1 MASVYRLKKVA
12 VERTKGGAAF
22 SLIVPELE
30 IPQASFTAIVGQSGC
45 GKSTL
50 LDLLGL
56 VLAPA
61 SAERFELTARDGEQI
76 DISGESPRRL
86 SEIRRQHLGYILQSG
101 GLMPFLSVAK
111 NLAIARMLN
120 PGRPI
125 EPEALEELVFRL
137 GIEDHLAKKPS
148 QLSGGQRQRVA
159 IARAIAQNPD
169 IILADE
175 PTGAV
180 DKFTAVKIRDLLLS
194 CAKKAGVSVLMV
206 THDEALVRDVADAV
220 YSFELT
226 PESSGQLRSSLQ
238 RVS

>member
-12 VERTKGGAAF
+12 IERSKGGASF
-22 SLIVPELE
+22 TLLVPEFDV
-30 IPQASFTAIVGQSGC
+30 PRGSFTAIVGQSGC

-56 VLAPA
+56 VLAPD
-61 SAERFELTARDGEQI
+61 SAEKFELTARDGEQI
-76 DISGESPRRL
+76 EIFGESPRRI
-86 SEIRRQHLGYILQSG
+86 SQIRRQHLGYILQSG

-111 NLAIARMLN
+111 NLAMARMLN
-120 PGRPI
+120 PKRQI
-125 EPEALEELVFRL
+125 EPEALEEMVFHL
-137 GIEDHLAKKPS
+137 GLEDHLAKKPS

-175 PTGAV
+175 PTGSV

-194 CAKKAGVSVLMV
+194 CAKRANVSVLMV
-206 THDEALVRDVADAV
+206 THDESLVRDVADSV

-226 PESSGQLRSSLQ
+226 QASGQLKSSLQ
-238 RVS
+238 RIS

>member
-1 MASVYRLKKVA
+1 MATVYRLKKVA
-12 VERTKGGAAF
+12 IERSKGGASF
-22 SLIVPELE
+22 TLLVPEFDV
-30 IPQASFTAIVGQSGC
+30 PRGSFTAIVGQSGC

-56 VLAPA
+56 VLAPD
-61 SAERFELTARDGEQI
+61 SAEKFELTARDGEQI
-76 DISGESPRRL
+76 EIFGEGPRRI
-86 SEIRRQHLGYILQSG
+86 SQIRRQYLGYILQSG

-111 NLAIARMLN
+111 NLAVARMLN
-120 PGRPI
+120 PKRQI
-125 EPEALEELVFRL
+125 EPQALEEMVFHL
-137 GIEDHLAKKPS
+137 GLEDHLAKKPS

-175 PTGAV
+175 PTGSV

-194 CAKKAGVSVLMV
+194 CAKRAKVSVLMV
-206 THDEALVRDVADAV
+206 THDESLVRDVADSV

-226 PESSGQLRSSLQ
+226 QASGQLKSSLQ
-238 RVS
+238 RIS

>member
-1 MASVYRLKKVA
+1 MASVYRLKNVVVGRA
-12 VERTKGGAAF
+12 KGGAEF
-22 SLIVPELE
+22 SLHIPDLE

-56 VLAPA
+56 VLPPA
-61 SAERFELTARDGEQI
+61 SSEKFELTARDGEQMEI
-76 DISGESPRRL
+76 FGETQSRL
-86 SEIRRQHLGYILQSG
+86 SQIRREHLGYILQNG

-111 NLAIARMLN
+111 NLAVARMLN
-120 PGRPI
+120 PRRQI
-125 EPEALEELVFRL
+125 DPEALEELVFRL
-137 GIEDHLAKKPS
+137 GLEDHLEKKPS

-180 DKFTAVKIRDLLLS
+180 DKFTALKIRDLLLS
-194 CAKKAGVSVLMV
+194 CAKQAKVSVLMV
-206 THDEALVRDVADAV
+206 THDETLVRGVADAV

-226 PESSGQLRSSLQ
+226 PGSSGQLKSILR
-238 RVS
+238 RDA

>member
-12 VERTKGGAAF
+12 IERSKGGASF
-22 SLIVPELE
+22 TLLVPEFDV
-30 IPQASFTAIVGQSGC
+30 PRGSFTAIVGQSGC

-56 VLAPA
+56 VLAPD
-61 SAERFELTARDGEQI
+61 SAEKFELTARDGEQI
-76 DISGESPRRL
+76 EIFGESPRRI
-86 SEIRRQHLGYILQSG
+86 SQIRRQHLGYILQSG

-111 NLAIARMLN
+111 NLAMARMLN
-120 PGRPI
+120 PKRQI
-125 EPEALEELVFRL
+125 EPEALEEMVFHL
-137 GIEDHLAKKPS
+137 GLEDHLAKKPS

-169 IILADE
+169 IIIADE
-175 PTGAV
+175 PTGSV

-194 CAKKAGVSVLMV
+194 CAKRANVSVLMV
-206 THDEALVRDVADAV
+206 THDESLVRDVADSV

-226 PESSGQLRSSLQ
+226 QASGQLKSSLQ
-238 RVS
+238 RIS

>member
-12 VERTKGGAAF
+12 IERSKGGASF
-22 SLIVPELE
+22 TLLVPEFDV
-30 IPQASFTAIVGQSGC
+30 PRGSFTAIVGQSGC

-56 VLAPA
+56 VLAPD
-61 SAERFELTARDGEQI
+61 SAEKFELTARDGEQI
-76 DISGESPRRL
+76 EIFGESPRRI
-86 SEIRRQHLGYILQSG
+86 SQIRRQHLGYILQSG

-111 NLAIARMLN
+111 NLAMARMLN
-120 PGRPI
+120 PKRQI
-125 EPEALEELVFRL
+125 EPEALEEMVFHL
-137 GIEDHLAKKPS
+137 GLEDHLAKKPS

-159 IARAIAQNPD
+159 IALAIAQNPD

-175 PTGAV
+175 PTGSV

-194 CAKKAGVSVLMV
+194 CAKRANVSVLMV
-206 THDEALVRDVADAV
+206 THDESLVRDVADSV

-226 PESSGQLRSSLQ
+226 QASGQLKSSLQ
-238 RVS
+238 RIS

>member
-12 VERTKGGAAF
+12 IERSKGGVSF
-22 SLIVPELE
+22 TLLVPEFDV
-30 IPQASFTAIVGQSGC
+30 PRGSFTAIVGQSGC

-61 SAERFELTARDGEQI
+61 SAEKFELTARDGEQI
-76 DISGESPRRL
+76 EIFGESPRRI
-86 SEIRRQHLGYILQSG
+86 SQIRRQHLGYILQSG

-111 NLAIARMLN
+111 NLAVARMLN
-120 PGRPI
+120 PKRQI
-125 EPEALEELVFRL
+125 EPEALEEMVFHL
-137 GIEDHLAKKPS
+137 GLEDHLAKKPS

-175 PTGAV
+175 PTGSV

-194 CAKKAGVSVLMV
+194 CARRAKVSVLMV
-206 THDEALVRDVADAV
+206 THDESLVRDVADSV

-226 PESSGQLRSSLQ
+226 QASGQLKSSLQ
-238 RVS
+238 RMS

>member
-12 VERTKGGAAF
+12 IERSKGGASF
-22 SLIVPELE
+22 TLLVPEFDV
-30 IPQASFTAIVGQSGC
+30 PRGSFTAIVGQSGC

-56 VLAPA
+56 VLAPD
-61 SAERFELTARDGEQI
+61 SAEKFELTARDGEQI
-76 DISGESPRRL
+76 EIFGESPRRI
-86 SEIRRQHLGYILQSG
+86 SQIRRQHLGYILQSG

-111 NLAIARMLN
+111 NLAVARMLN
-120 PGRPI
+120 PKRQI
-125 EPEALEELVFRL
+125 EPEALEEMVFHL
-137 GIEDHLAKKPS
+137 GLEDHLAKKPS

-175 PTGAV
+175 PTGSV

-194 CAKKAGVSVLMV
+194 CAKRAKVSVLMV
-206 THDEALVRDVADAV
+206 THDESLVRDVADSV
-220 YSFELT
+220 YSFVLT
-226 PESSGQLRSSLQ
+226 QASGQLKSSLQ
-238 RVS
+238 RIS

>member
-12 VERTKGGAAF
+12 IERSKGGASF
-22 SLIVPELE
+22 TLLVPEFDV
-30 IPQASFTAIVGQSGC
+30 PRGSFTAIVGQSGC

-56 VLAPA
+56 VLAPD
-61 SAERFELTARDGEQI
+61 SAEKFELTARDGEQI
-76 DISGESPRRL
+76 EIFGESPRRI
-86 SEIRRQHLGYILQSG
+86 SQIRRQHLGYILQSG

-111 NLAIARMLN
+111 NLAMARMLN
-120 PGRPI
+120 PKRQI
-125 EPEALEELVFRL
+125 EPEALEEMVFHL
-137 GIEDHLAKKPS
+137 GLEDHLAKKPS

-175 PTGAV
+175 PTGSV

-194 CAKKAGVSVLMV
+194 CAKRAKVSVLMV
-206 THDEALVRDVADAV
+206 THDESLVRDVADSV

-226 PESSGQLRSSLQ
+226 QASGQLKSSLQ
-238 RVS
+238 RIS

>member
-12 VERTKGGAAF
+12 IERSKGGASF
-22 SLIVPELE
+22 TLLVPEFDV
-30 IPQASFTAIVGQSGC
+30 PRGSFTAIVGQSGC

-56 VLAPA
+56 VLAPD
-61 SAERFELTARDGEQI
+61 SAEKFELTARDGEQI
-76 DISGESPRRL
+76 EIFGESPRRISL
-86 SEIRRQHLGYILQSG
+86 IRRQHLGYILQSG

-111 NLAIARMLN
+111 NLAVARMLN
-120 PGRPI
+120 PKRRI
-125 EPEALEELVFRL
+125 EPEALEEMVFHL
-137 GIEDHLAKKPS
+137 GLEDHLAKKPS

-175 PTGAV
+175 PTGSV

-194 CAKKAGVSVLMV
+194 CAKRAKVSVLMV
-206 THDEALVRDVADAV
+206 THDESLVRDVADSV

-226 PESSGQLRSSLQ
+226 QASGQLKSSLQ
-238 RVS
+238 RIS

>member
-12 VERTKGGAAF
+12 IERSKGGASF
-22 SLIVPELE
+22 TLLIPEFDVPRG
-30 IPQASFTAIVGQSGC
+30 SFTAIVGQSGC

-56 VLAPA
+56 VLAPD
-61 SAERFELTARDGEQI
+61 SAEKFELTARDGEQI
-76 DISGESPRRL
+76 EIFGESPRRI
-86 SEIRRQHLGYILQSG
+86 SQIRRQHLGYILQSG

-111 NLAIARMLN
+111 NLAVARMLN
-120 PGRPI
+120 PKRQI
-125 EPEALEELVFRL
+125 EPEALEEMVFHL
-137 GIEDHLAKKPS
+137 GLEDHLAKKPS

-175 PTGAV
+175 PTGSV

-194 CAKKAGVSVLMV
+194 CAKRAKVSVLMV
-206 THDEALVRDVADAV
+206 THDESLVRDVADSV

-226 PESSGQLRSSLQ
+226 QASGQLKSSLQ
-238 RVS
+238 RIS

>member
-12 VERTKGGAAF
+12 IERSKGGASF
-22 SLIVPELE
+22 TLLVPEFDV
-30 IPQASFTAIVGQSGC
+30 PRGSFTAIVGQSGC

-56 VLAPA
+56 VLAPD
-61 SAERFELTARDGEQI
+61 SAEKFELTARDGEQI
-76 DISGESPRRL
+76 EIFGESPRRI
-86 SEIRRQHLGYILQSG
+86 SQIRRQHLGYILQSG

-120 PGRPI
+120 PKRQI
-125 EPEALEELVFRL
+125 EPEALEEMVFHL
-137 GIEDHLAKKPS
+137 GLEDHLAKKPS

-175 PTGAV
+175 PTGSV

-194 CAKKAGVSVLMV
+194 CAKRANVSVLMV
-206 THDEALVRDVADAV
+206 THDESLVRDVADSV

-226 PESSGQLRSSLQ
+226 QASGQLKSSLQ
-238 RVS
+238 RIS

>member
-12 VERTKGGAAF
+12 IGRSKGGASF
-22 SLIVPELE
+22 TLLVPEFDV
-30 IPQASFTAIVGQSGC
+30 PRGSFTAIVGQSGC

-56 VLAPA
+56 VLAPD
-61 SAERFELTARDGEQI
+61 SAEKFELTARDGEQI
-76 DISGESPRRL
+76 EIFGESPRRITQ
-86 SEIRRQHLGYILQSG
+86 IRRQHLGYILQSG

-111 NLAIARMLN
+111 NLAMARMLN
-120 PGRPI
+120 PKRQI
-125 EPEALEELVFRL
+125 EPEALEEMVFHL
-137 GIEDHLAKKPS
+137 GLEDHLAKKPS

-175 PTGAV
+175 PTGSV

-194 CAKKAGVSVLMV
+194 CAKRANVSVLMV
-206 THDEALVRDVADAV
+206 THDESLVRDIADSV

-226 PESSGQLRSSLQ
+226 QASGQLKSSLQ
-238 RVS
+238 RIS

>member
-1 MASVYRLKKVA
+1 MASVYRLKNVVVGRA
-12 VERTKGGAAF
+12 KGGAEF
-22 SLIVPELE
+22 SLHIPDLD

-56 VLAPA
+56 VRPPA
-61 SAERFELTARDGEQI
+61 AADKFELTARDGEQMEI
-76 DISGESPRRL
+76 FGESPRRL
-86 SEIRRQHLGYILQSG
+86 SQIRREHLGYILQSG

-111 NLAIARMLN
+111 NLAVARMLN
-120 PGRPI
+120 PRRQM
-125 EPEALEELVFRL
+125 EPGDLEELVFRL
-137 GIEDHLAKKPS
+137 GLEDHLAKKPS

-180 DKFTAVKIRDLLLS
+180 DKFTALKIRDLLLS
-194 CAKKAGVSVLMV
+194 CAKQAKVSVLMV
-206 THDEALVRDVADAV
+206 THDETLVRGVADAV

-226 PESSGQLRSSLQ
+226 PGSSGQLKSILR
-238 RVS
+238 RDA

>member
-12 VERTKGGAAF
+12 IERSKGGASFA
-22 SLIVPELE
+22 LLVPEFDV
-30 IPQASFTAIVGQSGC
+30 PRGSFTAIVGQSGC

-56 VLAPA
+56 VLAPD
-61 SAERFELTARDGEQI
+61 SAEKFELTARDGEQI
-76 DISGESPRRL
+76 EIFGESPRRI
-86 SEIRRQHLGYILQSG
+86 SQIRRQHLGYILQSG

-111 NLAIARMLN
+111 NLAMARMLN
-120 PGRPI
+120 PKRQI
-125 EPEALEELVFRL
+125 ESEALEEMVFHL
-137 GIEDHLAKKPS
+137 GLEDHLAKKPS

-175 PTGAV
+175 PTGSV

-194 CAKKAGVSVLMV
+194 CAKRANVSVLMV
-206 THDEALVRDVADAV
+206 THDESLVRDVADSV

-226 PESSGQLRSSLQ
+226 QASGQLKSSLQ
-238 RVS
+238 RIS

>member
-12 VERTKGGAAF
+12 IERSKGGASF
-22 SLIVPELE
+22 TLLVPEFDV
-30 IPQASFTAIVGQSGC
+30 PRGSFTAIVGQSGC

-56 VLAPA
+56 VLAPD
-61 SAERFELTARDGEQI
+61 SAEKFELTARDGEQI
-76 DISGESPRRL
+76 EIFGESPRRI
-86 SEIRRQHLGYILQSG
+86 SQIRRQHLGYILQSG

-111 NLAIARMLN
+111 NLAMARMLN
-120 PGRPI
+120 PKRQI
-125 EPEALEELVFRL
+125 EPEALEEMVFHL
-137 GIEDHLAKKPS
+137 GLEDHLAKKPS

-175 PTGAV
+175 PTGSV

-194 CAKKAGVSVLMV
+194 CAKRAKVSVLMV
-206 THDEALVRDVADAV
+206 THDESLVRDVAYSV

-226 PESSGQLRSSLQ
+226 QASGQLKSSLQ
-238 RVS
+238 RIS

>member
-12 VERTKGGAAF
+12 IERSKGGASF
-22 SLIVPELE
+22 TLLISEFDVPRG
-30 IPQASFTAIVGQSGC
+30 SFTAIVGQSGC

-56 VLAPA
+56 VLAPD
-61 SAERFELTARDGEQI
+61 SAEKFELTARDGEQI
-76 DISGESPRRL
+76 EIFGESPRRI
-86 SEIRRQHLGYILQSG
+86 SQIRRQHLGYILQSG

-111 NLAIARMLN
+111 NLAMARMLN
-120 PGRPI
+120 PKRQI
-125 EPEALEELVFRL
+125 EPEALEEMVFHL
-137 GIEDHLAKKPS
+137 GLEDHLAKKPS

-175 PTGAV
+175 PTGSV

-194 CAKKAGVSVLMV
+194 CAKRAKVSVLMV
-206 THDEALVRDVADAV
+206 THDESLVRDVADSV

-226 PESSGQLRSSLQ
+226 QASGQLKSSLQ
-238 RVS
+238 RIS